1 MEAKPLTIAIDGF
14 SSTGKST
21 LARQVAAAL
30 GYRYVDSG
38 AMYRGV
44 AWYGLERG
52 SIGSDRVVDTARII
66 ADLDDIHLDFE
77 TMPEGGSRLHVNGV
91 CAEPAIRSMRV
102 SEVVSQV
109 SSITEVRRKLVE
121 QQQRMGRDGGVV
133 MDGRDIGTVVF
144 PQAELKIYM
153 TADPEVRARRRYDEL
168 RAKGEPVRFEEILD
182 NLNTRDRQDLERLD
196 SPLLKAAD
204 AIELDNT
211 FLSPDEQFDWVMER
225 VRGLNRG

>member
-1 MEAKPLTIAIDGF
+1 MKAKPLTIAIDGF

-21 LARQVAAAL
+21 LARQIAAAL

-44 AWYGLERG
+44 AWYGLEKG
-52 SIGSDRVVDTARII
+52 SIGADRAVDVAQMI
-66 ADLDDIHLDFE
+66 ADLDHIYLDFE
-77 TMPEGGSRLHVNGV
+77 TMPEGGSRLRVNGICV
-91 CAEPAIRSMRV
+91 EPAIRSMRV

-109 SSITEVRRKLVE
+109 SSIPEVRRKLVV

-153 TADPEVRARRRYDEL
+153 TADPEIRARRRYDEL
-168 RAKGEPVRFEEILD
+168 RSKGESVRFEEILD

-211 FLSPDEQFDWVMER
+211 FLTPQEQFDWVMER
-225 VRGLNRG
+225 VRGLIRG